1 MLKALFGTAVYSD
14 ITSLHKNFDELQSR
28 QQDIVHSV
36 ANQHNYIKKLD
47 TIASVNADAIA
58 NLSGIIVDDMI
69 RSHDISGDYQRHAVA
84 KYDNLGQSALFMAIR
99 QLELAVLQ
107 LTGQL
112 DEMMDAIQS
121 IIMGKLQ

>member
-1 MLKALFGTAVYSD
+1 
-14 ITSLHKNFDELQSR
+14 
-28 QQDIVHSV
+28 
-36 ANQHNYIKKLD
+36 
-47 TIASVNADAIA
+47 
-58 NLSGIIVDDMI
+58 
-69 RSHDISGDYQRHAVA
+69 VA

-99 QLELAVLQ
+99 QLEMAVLQ